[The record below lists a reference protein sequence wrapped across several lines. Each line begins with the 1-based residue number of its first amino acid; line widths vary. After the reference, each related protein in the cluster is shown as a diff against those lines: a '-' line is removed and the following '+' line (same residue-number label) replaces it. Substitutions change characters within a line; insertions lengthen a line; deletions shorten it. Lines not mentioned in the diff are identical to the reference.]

1 MNKKLTKRRL
11 IEKLEEVIN
20 WLYKDQSLIT
30 NLTSSVGALILLV
43 VIKFAIIG
51 FQQKVYSGYFEYM
64 VVALLLSILILQ
76 TSFKASGWGKISLIF
91 VVIAGVG
98 LIVYDTTSLLPLA
111 GKMISFFAAGHIL
124 FMITQ
129 LVNFKELNKFF
140 LNKSLIRVKEIKTET
155 KPINIK
161 FKTNDGK
168 NVSFKAVKVVKKKYK
183 K

>member
-1 MNKKLTKRRL
+1 
-11 IEKLEEVIN
+11 
-20 WLYKDQSLIT
+20 
-30 NLTSSVGALILLV
+30 
-43 VIKFAIIG
+43 
-51 FQQKVYSGYFEYM
+51 M
-64 VVALLLSILILQ
+64 VVTLLLLILILQ

-98 LIVYDTTSLLPLA
+98 LFVYDTTSLITVA
-111 GKMISFFAAGHIL
+111 VKMISFFAVGHIL
-124 FMITQ
+124 FIITQ

-140 LNKSLIRVKEIKTET
+140 LNKSLIRVKEIKKLKKFKEIKTET

-168 NVSFKAVKVVKKKYK
+168 NVYFKAVKKVKKKYK